1 MADANPAPAPDFIET
16 SRKGVA
22 DADLRRKLE
31 NSTGRH
37 LDHVAHMRG
46 EFPRYDDERDAAL
59 RIKDDAVGALDEL
72 LITLKQRL
80 EAHGC
85 KVFVAADAAE
95 ARDYILKVA
104 KQAGIQRVVKG
115 KSMT

>member
-1 MADANPAPAPDFIET
+1 MAVANPPEPDFLET

-22 DADLRRKLE
+22 DAELRRKLE

-46 EFPRYDDERDAAL
+46 EFPRYDDERDAAR
-59 RIKDDAVGALDEL
+59 RIKEDAIGRLDEL
-72 LITLKQRL
+72 LITLKQKL
-80 EAHGC
+80 EAPGC
-85 KVFVAADAAE
+85 KVFVGADAAE

-104 KQAGIQRVVKG
+104 RAAGGKRVVKG